1 MTKRE
6 YISIAERD
14 RQGFLGEPLASPP
27 CA

>member
-14 RQGFLGEPLASPP
+14 RQGF
-27 CA
+27 